1 MGSIVQLRDKLGYAY
16 FHTNRVL
23 ESEVAIDHF
32 RRSAVVGW
40 IIYLRNNFRSSAEW
54 DFLASRQKDM
64 HELDINDQ
72 LILITPD
79 GGCFHY
85 DRRFESRIFRH

>member
-1 MGSIVQLRDKLGYAY
+1 MGSIVHIRDKLGNAH
-16 FHTNRVL
+16 FHTNRVI
-23 ESEVAIDHF
+23 ESEVPIDHF

-40 IIYLRNNFRSSAEW
+40 IINLRDNFRSSAER
-54 DFLASRQKDM
+54 DILASRQKDR

-79 GGCFHY
+79 VTA
-85 DRRFESRIFRH
+85 DIMNIRI